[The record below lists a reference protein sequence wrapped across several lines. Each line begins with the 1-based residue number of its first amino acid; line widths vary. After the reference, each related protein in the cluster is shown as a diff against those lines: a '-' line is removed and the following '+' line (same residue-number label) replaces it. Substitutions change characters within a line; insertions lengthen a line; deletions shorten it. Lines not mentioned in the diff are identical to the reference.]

1 MDPLY
6 KGALW
11 FFPSLI
17 LLIILGV
24 LFFDEH
30 KKIDLH
36 SLKYSLW
43 DSRGALFIMMLV
55 SLALQ
60 IENLIQ
66 DLYEPGFRVT
76 DWFYRVEGVSH
87 VVWLQET
94 FDYYLL
100 IHASSIFYVLGLS
113 FFLSMIPVFFILRG
127 ESKLLEEFSK
137 ALAVNYMFIIPGYLL
152 IHLVVTSFYS
162 QEVEPLL
169 YMHPQYNAIIQ
180 VTNRQVNCMPSGH
193 ISIPFTISLFALYR
207 VKAKRLAIFGFIF
220 TALTM
225 FVIIYLG
232 VHWLLDIPA
241 GIAVAVIAYWV
252 ASRGKLDFIFDRIT
266 APFEKYTEKII
277 HFMISVD

>member
-17 LLIILGV
+17 LLIILSV

-36 SLKYSLW
+36 SLKHSLW
-43 DSRGALFIMMLV
+43 DSRGALFLMTIVAL
-55 SLALQ
+55 SLQ

-76 DWFYRVEGVSH
+76 EWFYRVEGVSH
-87 VVWLQET
+87 IVWLQENL
-94 FDYYLL
+94 DYYLL

-113 FFLSMIPVFFILRG
+113 FFLSMIPVFLILRC

-137 ALAVNYMFIIPGYLL
+137 ALAVNYIFIIPGYLL
-152 IHLVVTSFYS
+152 FHLVVTSYYV

-180 VTNRQVNCMPSGH
+180 LTNRQVNCMPSGH
-193 ISIPFTISLFALYR
+193 TSIPFTISLFALYR
-207 VKAKRLAIFGFIF
+207 IKAKRLAIFGFIF
-220 TALTM
+220 TGLTI

-241 GIAVAVIAYWV
+241 GRAVAVIAYWT
-252 ASRGKLDFIFDRIT
+252 ASRGKLDFIFDKIIK
-266 APFEKYTEKII
+266 PFEKYTEKILNS
-277 HFMISVD
+277 MIFGD

>member
-6 KGALW
+6 QGALW
-11 FFPSLI
+11 FLPSLI
-17 LLIILGV
+17 LLIILSV

-36 SLKYSLW
+36 SLKRSLW
-43 DSRGALFIMMLV
+43 DSRGALFLMALV
-55 SLALQ
+55 VFALQ

-76 DWFYRVEGVSH
+76 QWVYEVEGVSH
-87 VVWLQET
+87 IVWLQQNLNH
-94 FDYYLL
+94 YLL

-127 ESKLLEEFSK
+127 EADLLEEFSK

-152 IHLVVTSFYS
+152 IHLVVTSYYVDD
-162 QEVEPLL
+162 VEPLL
-169 YMHPQYNAIIQ
+169 YMHPQYNAIIR

-207 VKAKRLAIFGFIF
+207 VKAKRLATFGFIF
-220 TALTM
+220 TALTV

-252 ASRGKLDFIFDRIT
+252 ASRGKLDFIFDRIIN
-266 APFEKYTEKII
+266 PFEKYSEKII
-277 HFMISVD
+277 KKIGDFT

>member
-6 KGALW
+6 EALLW
-11 FFPSLI
+11 FFPSLV
-17 LLIILGV
+17 LLILISV
-24 LFFDEH
+24 LFFDEQ
-30 KKIDLH
+30 KKVDLRNFK
-36 SLKYSLW
+36 SSLW
-43 DSRGALFIMMLV
+43 KCRGAVLIMFIV
-55 SLALQ
+55 GLALQ

-66 DLYEPGFRVT
+66 DLYEPGLRVT
-76 DWFYRVEGVSH
+76 DWFYSVEGVSH
-87 VVWLQET
+87 IVWLQENL
-94 FDYYLL
+94 DYHLL

-113 FFLSMIPVFFILRG
+113 FFLSMVPLFLALRD
-127 ESKLLEEFSK
+127 EIDLVEEFSK

-152 IHLVVTSFYS
+152 IHLVVTSYYA

-180 VTNRQVNCMPSGH
+180 LTNRQVNCMPSGH

-207 VKAKRLAIFGFIF
+207 VKAKRLAVFGFIF
-220 TALTM
+220 TILTG

-252 ASRGKLDFIFDRIT
+252 ASRGKLDFIFDRIID
-266 APFEKYTEKII
+266 PFERYTEKII
-277 HFMISVD
+277 HLMISGD